1 MKIPGFCLSILF
13 LFSTAVPQDGPTI
26 PNWIKPG
33 VTVTYDAV
41 SAFVNNGRFSQGIQ
55 MVMTTRVM
63 SVSGNKVFGRTNM
76 QTVGSPI
83 GGTHDWTCTASAN
96 CTTDRSGLAGVF
108 WVDPAHPTQSIH
120 GANGEIYS
128 VAGHGPYTYGG
139 HTWDAV
145 MLSYNNPQTGIQ
157 LATTFEAKTGLVL
170 AHSEVSPAEQVHV
183 YFRSMRGQ

>member
-1 MKIPGFCLSILF
+1 MKIPGFCLTTLF
-13 LFSTAVPQDGPTI
+13 LLSTAVPQDGPTI
-26 PNWIKPG
+26 PGWIKPG
-33 VTVTYDAV
+33 VVVIYDAV

-55 MVMTTRVM
+55 TVLTTRVM
-63 SVSGNKVFGRTNM
+63 SVNGNRVFGRTNA

-83 GGTHDWTCTASAN
+83 GGTHAWSCTAAAQ
-96 CTTDRSGLAGVF
+96 CTTDASTLSGQF

-128 VAGHGPYTYGG
+128 IVGHGPYTYGG

-145 MLSYNNPQTGIQ
+145 MLSSQNPPTGVQ
-157 LATTFEAKTGLVL
+157 LTTTGEAKTGLVL
-170 AHSEVSPAEQVHV
+170 AHSEVTPAQQVHV